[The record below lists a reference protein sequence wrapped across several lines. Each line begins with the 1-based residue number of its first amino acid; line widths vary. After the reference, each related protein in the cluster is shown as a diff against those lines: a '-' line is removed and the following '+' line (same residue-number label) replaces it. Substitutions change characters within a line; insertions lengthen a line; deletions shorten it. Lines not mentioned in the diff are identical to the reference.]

1 MAAASKAT
9 ALAGTADMPVPEA
22 PARSAEIVAF
32 QPPMRPA
39 LERVGEIAR
48 HLANVVLPPLIV
60 LAITL
65 FVWQLLCSEP
75 GARLPPPTKVVADA
89 WDFIVDPFYD
99 NGGVDKG
106 AFWQITKSLGRVA
119 IGFSFAAVVGIALGV
134 LIGQSTWAMRGLD
147 PIFQVL
153 RTVPPLAWLP
163 LSLAGFRDSA
173 SLGAVRDLHHLDLA
187 DHHQHVGGRAG
198 TSRRIIATS
207 RRSSGC
213 RGGRCSTRSRCPPRC
228 PTSSPACASASA

>member
-1 MAAASKAT
+1 MQAAQKVVAASTAAAMSV
-9 ALAGTADMPVPEA
+9 AGPVPGT
-22 PARSAEIVAF
+22 SAEIVAF
-32 QPPMRPA
+32 RPPLRPA
-39 LERVGEIAR
+39 LERVAEVTR
-48 HLANVVLPPLIV
+48 HTLQVVLPPLIV
-60 LAITL
+60 LAVTL

-106 AFWQITKSLGRVA
+106 AFWQISKSLGRVA

-134 LIGQSTWAMRGLD
+134 LVGQSTWAMRGLD

-163 LSLAGFRDSA
+163 ISLAA
-173 SLGAVRDLHHLDLA
+173 
-187 DHHQHVGGRAG
+187 
-198 TSRRIIATS
+198 
-207 RRSSGC
+207 
-213 RGGRCSTRSRCPPRC
+213 
-228 PTSSPACASASA
+228 